1 MEENNSSA
9 SRAAVRLKR
18 RKLVNGYIDALT
30 PENITNSGEYDG
42 GWMDSLGVAAAG
54 LGNMFSQTPDPIQ
67 MFISNNAYDRAGFA
81 TLLFELYPPLEV
93 SSGICGNRENLMDF
107 LEAQISCRENDSY
120 KAGAY
125 IARESPRI
133 EHLNGLPGGTTKGM
147 KDPSTVHHQIYQQI

>member
-1 MEENNSSA
+1 MEENSSA
-9 SRAAVRLKR
+9 RRAAVRLKR

-54 LGNMFSQTPDPIQ
+54 LGNVFSQTPDPIQ

-93 SSGICGNRENLMDF
+93 SSGK
-107 LEAQISCRENDSY
+107 QCR
-120 KAGAY
+120 A
-125 IARESPRI
+125 I
-133 EHLNGLPGGTTKGM
+133 EK
-147 KDPSTVHHQIYQQI
+147 I